1 MKISAIIS
9 IVIIL
14 FSCNDKSTKSV
25 EKYEKLKD
33 RSKTISTNK
42 IKTDSTKIG
51 VLQNEV
57 MLETDIFF
65 KGKLNRY
72 FTLNEF
78 QKVFGKTDSIKL
90 MSLETPCNYI
100 FENEDGSKD
109 VNDKY
114 FYKEGSRFENSKE
127 KVAVDKFRFSK
138 NNFILYKGINLNS
151 STTLA
156 DLEILFPKAIKNLQ
170 TIVVFDEGELQV
182 IKLREDENNISDG
195 HVKLFIKDGKLYYMH
210 WWFPC

>member
-1 MKISAIIS
+1 
-9 IVIIL
+9 
-14 FSCNDKSTKSV
+14 
-25 EKYEKLKD
+25 
-33 RSKTISTNK
+33 
-42 IKTDSTKIG
+42 
-51 VLQNEV
+51 
-57 MLETDIFF
+57 
-65 KGKLNRY
+65 
-72 FTLNEF
+72 
-78 QKVFGKTDSIKL
+78 
-90 MSLETPCNYI
+90 MSQETPCNYI

-127 KVAVDKFRFSK
+127 KVAVDEFRFSK

-156 DLEILFPKAIKNLQ
+156 DLEILFPKAIKNIQ
-170 TIVVFDEGELQV
+170 TISVCDEGELQV

>member
-33 RSKTISTNK
+33 RSKTIATNK

-78 QKVFGKTDSIKL
+78 QKVF
-90 MSLETPCNYI
+90 
-100 FENEDGSKD
+100 
-109 VNDKY
+109 
-114 FYKEGSRFENSKE
+114 
-127 KVAVDKFRFSK
+127 
-138 NNFILYKGINLNS
+138 
-151 STTLA
+151 
-156 DLEILFPKAIKNLQ
+156 
-170 TIVVFDEGELQV
+170 
-182 IKLREDENNISDG
+182 
-195 HVKLFIKDGKLYYMH
+195 
-210 WWFPC
+210 

>member
-78 QKVFGKTDSIKL
+78 QKVFGKTDSVKL
-90 MSLETPCNYI
+90 MSEETTCNYI

-127 KVAVDKFRFSK
+127 KVAVDIFRFSK

-156 DLEILFPKAIKNLQ
+156 DLEILFPKAIKNIQ
-170 TIVVFDEGELQV
+170 TISVFDEGELQV

-195 HVKLFIKDGKLYYMH
+195 HVKLFIKDGKLYFMH

>member
-1 MKISAIIS
+1 MKKLTIIS
-9 IVIIL
+9 MVILL
-14 FSCNDKSTKSV
+14 FSCTAKNNKRSDRFN
-25 EKYEKLKD
+25 KLKD
-33 RSKTISTNK
+33 TISNNY
-42 IKTDSTKIG
+42 TDSISNSFN
-51 VLQNEV
+51 QNEV

-90 MSLETPCNYI
+90 MSQESPCNCI

-127 KVAVDKFRFSK
+127 KMAVDEFRFSK

-170 TIVVFDEGELQV
+170 TIIVFDEGELQV

-195 HVKLFIKDGKLYYMH
+195 HLKLFIKDGKLYFMH

>member
-1 MKISAIIS
+1 MKKLTIIS
-9 IVIIL
+9 IVILL
-14 FSCNDKSTKSV
+14 FSCTAKNNKRSDRFN
-25 EKYEKLKD
+25 KLKD
-33 RSKTISTNK
+33 TISNNY
-42 IKTDSTKIG
+42 TDSISNSFN
-51 VLQNEV
+51 QNEV

-90 MSLETPCNYI
+90 MSQETPCNYI

-109 VNDKY
+109 VNDRY

-127 KVAVDKFRFSK
+127 KVAVDEFRFSK

-156 DLEILFPKAIKNLQ
+156 DLEILFPKAIKNIQ

-195 HVKLFIKDGKLYYMH
+195 HLKLFIKDGKLYFMH